1 VSIMF
6 GPEIHALLRFDSQY
20 ENLSQAD
27 QECLEE
33 EDKGRALLCAA
44 CRHLVTRSNEKI
56 DVHGKHTHV
65 FFNPAGIVFELGC
78 FRAAPGCTLWGRPTL
93 EFTWFDG
100 YAWRVCLCS
109 RCRTHLGWHYGN
121 VHAPGEFYGLILS
134 HLIAGQE

>member
-1 VSIMF
+1 MF
-6 GPEIHALLRFDSQY
+6 RPEIHALLRFDSQY
-20 ENLSQAD
+20 DSLCQAD
-27 QECLEE
+27 QQGLEE

-56 DVHGKHTHV
+56 DVHGKHAHV

-78 FRAAPGCTLWGRPTL
+78 FREAPGCTFLGRPTL

-121 VHAPGEFYGLILS
+121 VHGPGQFYGLILS
-134 HLIAGQE
+134 QLIAGQG